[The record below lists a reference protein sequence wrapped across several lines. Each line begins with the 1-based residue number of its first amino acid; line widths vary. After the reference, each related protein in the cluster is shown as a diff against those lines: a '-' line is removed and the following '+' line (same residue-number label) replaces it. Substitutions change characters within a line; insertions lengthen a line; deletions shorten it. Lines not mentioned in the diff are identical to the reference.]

1 MPRTRVSHISAC
13 SVTIMPRVW
22 LFAMLLAPA
31 VAFQPAPRA
40 SVQRRLQLAE
50 PLRIFGLFGDDEG
63 KKRKEAAK
71 EAAWKEQQAMLKRRR
86 DANDRGEDLVY
97 SPRNTPEGRA
107 AARGERRVVLE
118 GAGEWLDVPEEEAP
132 KVEVPPEVVA
142 EAPTVVEE
150 APTVVEEEAPK
161 VVAEAPK
168 VVDEAP
174 ASAPAFPELEAAT
187 TREEL
192 EAARAALVA
201 ELEAARA
208 AATQS

>member
-1 MPRTRVSHISAC
+1 
-13 SVTIMPRVW
+13 MPRVW

-107 AARGERRVVLE
+107 AARGERRAVLE
-118 GAGEWLDVPEEEAP
+118 GVGEWLDVPEEEAP

>member
-1 MPRTRVSHISAC
+1 
-13 SVTIMPRVW
+13 MPRVW

-107 AARGERRVVLE
+107 AARGERRAVLE
-118 GAGEWLDVPEEEAP
+118 GVGEWLDAPEEEAP

-150 APTVVEEEAPK
+150 APTVVEEEAPT

>member
-1 MPRTRVSHISAC
+1 
-13 SVTIMPRVW
+13 MPRVW

>member
-1 MPRTRVSHISAC
+1 MPRTRVSHIS

-118 GAGEWLDVPEEEAP
+118 GAGEWLDAPEEEAP

>member
-1 MPRTRVSHISAC
+1 
-13 SVTIMPRVW
+13 MPRVW
-22 LFAMLLAPA
+22 LFVMLLAPA
-31 VAFQPAPRA
+31 AAFQPGPRA

-107 AARGERRVVLE
+107 AAAGIRRVVLD
-118 GAGEWLDVPEEEAP
+118 DVPDFVPTTEPEVDEEPP
-132 KVEVPPEVVA
+132 KIFASEEVVA
-142 EAPTVVEE
+142 EAPRAVEEAPKVVEE
-150 APTVVEEEAPK
+150 APKVVEEAPK

-168 VVDEAP
+168 PAP
-174 ASAPAFPELEAAT
+174 AKIPELEAAT

-208 AATQS
+208 ASAQS

>member
-1 MPRTRVSHISAC
+1 
-13 SVTIMPRVW
+13 MPRVW

-118 GAGEWLDVPEEEAP
+118 GAGEWLDAPEEEAP

>member
-1 MPRTRVSHISAC
+1 
-13 SVTIMPRVW
+13 MPRVW

-31 VAFQPAPRA
+31 VAFQPARRA

-118 GAGEWLDVPEEEAP
+118 GAGEWLDVPEEEA
-132 KVEVPPEVVA
+132 
-142 EAPTVVEE
+142 EE
-150 APTVVEEEAPK
+150 TARASAEEEARLK
-161 VVAEAPK
+161 AEA
-168 VVDEAP
+168 
-174 ASAPAFPELEAAT
+174 EAAA
-187 TREEL
+187 RRASR
-192 EAARAALVA
+192 AARGS
-201 ELEAARA
+201 R
-208 AATQS
+208 

>member
-1 MPRTRVSHISAC
+1 
-13 SVTIMPRVW
+13 MPRVW

-118 GAGEWLDVPEEEAP
+118 GAGEWLDAPKEEAP

-150 APTVVEEEAPK
+150 APTVVEEETPK

>member
-1 MPRTRVSHISAC
+1 
-13 SVTIMPRVW
+13 MPRVW

-118 GAGEWLDVPEEEAP
+118 GAGKWLDAPEEEAP

-150 APTVVEEEAPK
+150 APTVVEEAAPK

-187 TREEL
+187 TRE
-192 EAARAALVA
+192 
-201 ELEAARA
+201 
-208 AATQS
+208 

>member
-1 MPRTRVSHISAC
+1 
-13 SVTIMPRVW
+13 MPRVW

-107 AARGERRVVLE
+107 AARGERRAVLE
-118 GAGEWLDVPEEEAP
+118 GVGEWLDAPEEEAP

-150 APTVVEEEAPK
+150 APTVVEEETPK